1 METNKQQTS
10 NGVNQTQT
18 HTHEELSA
26 PAKNW
31 LAFFIYIAL
40 VVGLTAGGYALFIY
54 LIVNALPNAASLGII
69 FVSIVAGIASF
80 FNPCAFPILPGYLAQ
95 YYVNA
100 PPSPELRRAGPT
112 NGDQKKS
119 RLGPILLYGF
129 VAAVGVIIFNI
140 FLGAVVGGLGAGFAN
155 SLGLTGPNP
164 NIYIRWFRGIVGAF
178 LILLGYS
185 HATGR
190 GINFTRLGHWIP
202 RYEQSKSPTRN
213 FFYYGF
219 FYPLIGI
226 SCGGP
231 ILAGLSLFAFASG
244 GFSSAFSAFL
254 IYSAVMAILMIVVS
268 LLVGLSREG
277 LLRAIGGSVL
287 TIKKTSGV
295 ILLLVGAFLVFS
307 AVFVQ
312 IFTKLLFP

>member
-1 METNKQQTS
+1 M
-10 NGVNQTQT
+10 NQPQT
-18 HTHEELSA
+18 HAHEELPS
-26 PAKNW
+26 PVKNW
-31 LAFFIYIAL
+31 LVFLGYITL

-54 LIVNALPNAASLGII
+54 LIVSAFPNAASLGII

-95 YYVNA
+95 YYIST
-100 PPSPELRRAGPT
+100 PQQEKRR
-112 NGDQKKS
+112 S
-119 RLGPILLYGF
+119 RLGTILLYGF
-129 VAAVGVIIFNI
+129 VTAVGVIVFNI

-155 SLGLTGPNP
+155 SLALSGPDP
-164 NIYIRWFRGIVGAF
+164 NIYIRWFRGIIGAF
-178 LILLGYS
+178 LILLGYG

-190 GINFTRLGHWIP
+190 GVNFSRLGHWIP
-202 RYEQSKSPTRN
+202 RYQQSKNPTRN

-277 LLRAIGGSVL
+277 LLKAVGNSVL

-295 ILLLVGAFLVFS
+295 ILLLVGAFLIFS

-312 IFTKLLFP
+312 TFTKLLFP

>member
-1 METNKQQTS
+1 M
-10 NGVNQTQT
+10 NQAQT
-18 HTHEELSA
+18 HIHEEASS

-31 LAFFIYIAL
+31 LAFLVYIAL

-54 LIVNALPNAASLGII
+54 LLVNAFPNAASLGII

-95 YYVNA
+95 YYVSA
-100 PPSPELRRAGPT
+100 PEQEQKRLPAEASAQAG
-112 NGDQKKS
+112 G
-119 RLGPILLYGF
+119 RLGAILFYGL
-129 VAAVGVIIFNI
+129 VAAIGVVIFNI
-140 FLGAVVGGLGAGFAN
+140 ILGAIVGGLGAGFAN
-155 SLGLTGPNP
+155 SLGLSGPEP
-164 NIYIRWFRGIVGAF
+164 NIYIRWFRGIVGVF
-178 LILLGYS
+178 LILLGWS

-190 GINFTRLGHWIP
+190 GINFARLGHWIP
-202 RYEQSKSPTRN
+202 RYEQSKSPSRN

-244 GFSSAFSAFL
+244 GFLSAFTAFL
-254 IYSAVMAILMIVVS
+254 IYSAVMAILMILVS
-268 LLVGLSREG
+268 FLVGLSREG
-277 LLRAIGGSVL
+277 LLKAVGNSVL
-287 TIKKTSGV
+287 TIKKISGV
-295 ILLLVGAFLVFS
+295 ILLLVGAFLIFS

-312 IFTKLLFP
+312 TFTKLLFP

>member
-1 METNKQQTS
+1 M
-10 NGVNQTQT
+10 NQTQT

-80 FNPCAFPILPGYLAQ
+80 FNPCAFPILPAYLAQ
-95 YYVNA
+95 YYVA
-100 PPSPELRRAGPT
+100 APT
-112 NGDQKKS
+112 NPEEKRRN
-119 RLGPILLYGF
+119 RLGTILLYGLI
-129 VAAVGVIIFNI
+129 AAVGVIIFNI
-140 FLGAVVGGLGAGFAN
+140 FLGAVVGGLGAKFAN
-155 SLGLTGPNP
+155 SLGLSGPNP
-164 NIYIRWFRGIVGAF
+164 NIYIRWFRGIVGVF

-244 GFSSAFSAFL
+244 GFSSVFSAFL
-254 IYSAVMAILMIVVS
+254 IYSAVMASLMIVVS

-277 LLRAIGGSVL
+277 LLKAVGDSVL
-287 TIKKTSGV
+287 IIKKTSGV
-295 ILLLVGAFLVFS
+295 ILLLVGAFLIFS

>member
-1 METNKQQTS
+1 M
-10 NGVNQTQT
+10 NQTQT
-18 HTHEELSA
+18 HAHEESVA
-26 PAKNW
+26 PARSW
-31 LAFFIYIAL
+31 LAFLIYIAL

-54 LIVNALPNAASLGII
+54 LVVNALPNAASLGII

-95 YYVNA
+95 YYVSA
-100 PPSPELRRAGPT
+100 PQEAEKR
-112 NGDQKKS
+112 S
-119 RLGPILLYGF
+119 RLGSILFYGF
-129 VAAVGVIIFNI
+129 VAAIGVIIFNI
-140 FLGAVVGGLGAGFAN
+140 FLGAIVGGLGTGFAN
-155 SLGLTGPNP
+155 SLGLTGPEP
-164 NIYIRWFRGIVGAF
+164 NVYIRWFRGIVGAF

-190 GINFTRLGHWIP
+190 GINFARLGHWIP

-244 GFSSAFSAFL
+244 GFVSAFSAFL
-254 IYSAVMAILMIVVS
+254 IYSAVMAILMIIVS

-277 LLRAIGGSVL
+277 LLKAVGGSTPV
-287 TIKKTSGV
+287 IKKLSGV
-295 ILLLVGAFLVFS
+295 ILLLVGIFLIFS

-312 IFTKLLFP
+312 TFTKLLFP

>member
-1 METNKQQTS
+1 M
-10 NGVNQTQT
+10 NQSQI
-18 HTHEELSA
+18 HTHEELVS
-26 PAKNW
+26 PAKGW
-31 LAFFIYIAL
+31 LGFLIYIAL
-40 VVGLTAGGYALFIY
+40 VVGLTASGYTLFIY
-54 LIVNALPNAASLGII
+54 LLVNAFPNAASFGIVFI
-69 FVSIVAGIASF
+69 SVVAGTASF

-95 YYVNA
+95 YYISTSQQV
-100 PPSPELRRAGPT
+100 
-112 NGDQKKS
+112 KKRG
-119 RLGPILLYGF
+119 RLGTILLYGF
-129 VAAVGVIIFNI
+129 VAAIGVIIFNI

-155 SLGLTGPNP
+155 SLGLSGPNP
-164 NIYIRWFRGIVGAF
+164 NIYIRWFRGIVGVF

-190 GINFTRLGHWIP
+190 GINFARLGHWIP

-277 LLRAIGGSVL
+277 LLKAVGNSVL

-295 ILLLVGAFLVFS
+295 ILLLVGAFLIFS

-312 IFTKLLFP
+312 TFTTLLFP

>member
-1 METNKQQTS
+1 MT
-10 NGVNQTQT
+10 QTQV
-18 HTHEELSA
+18 HTHEGVSL

-31 LAFFIYIAL
+31 LAFLIYIAF

-54 LIVNALPNAASLGII
+54 LLVNAFPNAASLGII

-95 YYVNA
+95 YYVA
-100 PPSPELRRAGPT
+100 TPE
-112 NGDQKKS
+112 QSEKKS
-119 RLGPILLYGF
+119 RLGTILLYGF
-129 VAAVGVIIFNI
+129 VAAIGVIVFNI
-140 FLGAVVGGLGAGFAN
+140 FLGVIVGGLGTGFAN
-155 SLGLTGPNP
+155 SLGLSGPQP

-190 GINFTRLGHWIP
+190 GINFSRLGHWIP
-202 RYEQSKSPTRN
+202 RYEPSKSPTRN

-244 GFSSAFSAFL
+244 GFVSAFSAFL
-254 IYSAVMAILMIVVS
+254 IYSAVMAILMIIVS
-268 LLVGLSREG
+268 LFVGLSREG
-277 LLRAIGGSVL
+277 LLKAVGGSVL
-287 TIKKTSGV
+287 VIKKVSGI
-295 ILLLVGAFLVFS
+295 ILLLVGIFLIFS

-312 IFTKLLFP
+312 VFTKLLFP

>member
-1 METNKQQTS
+1 M
-10 NGVNQTQT
+10 NQSQI
-18 HTHEELSA
+18 HTHEEPMPSTR
-26 PAKNW
+26 NW
-31 LAFFIYIAL
+31 LGFLFYIAL
-40 VVGLTAGGYALFIY
+40 VIGFTAGGYALFIY
-54 LIVNALPNAASLGII
+54 LIVKALPNAASLGII

-80 FNPCAFPILPGYLAQ
+80 FNPCAFPILPAYLAQ
-95 YYVNA
+95 YYVAA
-100 PPSPELRRAGPT
+100 PTSPEEKRR
-112 NGDQKKS
+112 S
-119 RLGPILLYGF
+119 RLGTILLYGLI
-129 VAAVGVIIFNI
+129 AATGVIIFNI

-155 SLGLTGPNP
+155 SLGLTGSDP

-178 LILLGYS
+178 LIILGYS

-190 GINFTRLGHWIP
+190 GVNFTRLGHWIP

-244 GFSSAFSAFL
+244 GFSSAFSAFF
-254 IYSAVMAILMIVVS
+254 IYSAVMATLMIVVS

-277 LLRAIGGSVL
+277 LLRAVGGWWLNSYH
-287 TIKKTSGV
+287 
-295 ILLLVGAFLVFS
+295 
-307 AVFVQ
+307 
-312 IFTKLLFP
+312 

>member
-1 METNKQQTS
+1 MTHSETR
-10 NGVNQTQT
+10 
-18 HTHEELSA
+18 THEEPSA
-26 PAKNW
+26 PKQGW
-31 LAFFIYIAL
+31 LGFLIYTGL
-40 VVGLTAGGYALFIY
+40 VVGLTLGGYALFLY
-54 LIVNALPNAASLGII
+54 LIVNAFPNASSLGIV
-69 FVSIVAGIASF
+69 FVSVVAGVASF

-95 YYVNA
+95 YYVSA
-100 PPSPELRRAGPT
+100 PAG
-112 NGDQKKS
+112 GERKKS
-119 RLGPILLYGF
+119 RLGSILLYGF
-129 VAAVGVIIFNI
+129 VAAVGVIVFNI
-140 FLGAVVGGLGAGFAN
+140 FLGAVVGILGTGFAQ

-164 NIYIRWFRGIVGAF
+164 NEYIRWFRGIVGAF

-190 GINFTRLGHWIP
+190 GINFSRLGHWIP
-202 RYEQSKSPTRN
+202 RYKETKSPARN

-231 ILAGLSLFAFASG
+231 ILASLTLFALASG
-244 GFSSAFSAFL
+244 GFASAFSAFL
-254 IYSAVMAILMIVVS
+254 IYSAVMAFLMLAVS

-277 LLRAIGGSVL
+277 LLKVVGNSVL

-295 ILLLVGAFLVFS
+295 ILVIVGAFLIFS

-312 IFTKLLFP
+312 TFTKLLFP

>member
-1 METNKQQTS
+1 M
-10 NGVNQTQT
+10 NQTQT
-18 HTHEELSA
+18 HIHEEASSS
-26 PAKNW
+26 AKNW
-31 LAFFIYIAL
+31 LAFLVYIAL

-54 LIVNALPNAASLGII
+54 LLVNAFPNAASLGII

-95 YYVNA
+95 YYVSA
-100 PPSPELRRAGPT
+100 PQKEERR
-112 NGDQKKS
+112 S
-119 RLGPILLYGF
+119 RLGVILFYGF
-129 VAAVGVIIFNI
+129 VAAIGVIVFNI
-140 FLGAVVGGLGAGFAN
+140 FLGAIVGGLGTGFAN
-155 SLGLTGPNP
+155 SLGLSGPEP

-190 GINFTRLGHWIP
+190 GINFTRLGHWIS
-202 RYEQSKSPTRN
+202 RYAQSKSPTRN

-244 GFSSAFSAFL
+244 GFLSAFSAFL
-254 IYSAVMAILMIVVS
+254 IYSAVMALLIILVS
-268 LLVGLSREG
+268 LFVGLSREG
-277 LLRAIGGSVL
+277 LLKAVGGSVL
-287 TIKKTSGV
+287 VIKKVSGV
-295 ILLLVGAFLVFS
+295 VLLLVGIFLIFS

-312 IFTKLLFP
+312 TFTKLLFP

>member
-1 METNKQQTS
+1 M
-10 NGVNQTQT
+10 NQTQT
-18 HTHEELSA
+18 HTHEEASSS
-26 PAKNW
+26 AKNW
-31 LAFFIYIAL
+31 LAFLVYIAF
-40 VVGLTAGGYALFIY
+40 VVGLTAGGYTLFIY
-54 LIVNALPNAASLGII
+54 LLVNAFPNAASLGII

-95 YYVNA
+95 YYVSA
-100 PPSPELRRAGPT
+100 PQKEERRLPAEASAQAG
-112 NGDQKKS
+112 S
-119 RLGPILLYGF
+119 RLGVILFYGF
-129 VAAVGVIIFNI
+129 VAAIGVIVFNI
-140 FLGAVVGGLGAGFAN
+140 FLGAIVGGLGTGFAN
-155 SLGLTGPNP
+155 SLGLSGPEP
-164 NIYIRWFRGIVGAF
+164 NIYIRWFRGIVGVF

-190 GINFTRLGHWIP
+190 GVNFARLGHWIP

-226 SCGGP
+226 GCGGP
-231 ILAGLSLFAFASG
+231 ILAALSLFALASG
-244 GFSSAFSAFL
+244 GFLSALSAFL
-254 IYSAVMAILMIVVS
+254 IYSAVMAVLMIAVS

-277 LLRAIGGSVL
+277 LLRIVGNSASA
-287 TIKKTSGV
+287 IKKTSGV
-295 ILLLVGAFLVFS
+295 ILLLVGAFLILS

>member
-1 METNKQQTS
+1 MKAEIS
-10 NGVNQTQT
+10 NGVNQIQT
-18 HTHEELSA
+18 HTHEEAASSA
-26 PAKNW
+26 RSW
-31 LAFFIYIAL
+31 MGFLIYIAL

-54 LIVNALPNAASLGII
+54 LIVNALPNAASFGII
-69 FVSIVAGIASF
+69 LVSVVAGIASF
-80 FNPCAFPILPGYLAQ
+80 FNPCAFPVLPAYLAQ
-95 YYVNA
+95 YYVA
-100 PPSPELRRAGPT
+100 APT
-112 NGDQKKS
+112 NGKQKKN
-119 RLGPILLYGF
+119 RLGSILLYGF

-164 NIYIRWFRGIVGAF
+164 NIYVRWFRGIVGAF

-231 ILAGLSLFAFASG
+231 ILAGLALFAFASG
-244 GFSSAFSAFL
+244 GFQSILSAFL
-254 IYSAVMAILMIVVS
+254 IYSAVMALLMIIIS

-277 LLRAIGGSVL
+277 LLKAVGGSIL

-295 ILLLVGAFLVFS
+295 ILILVGIALVLS
-307 AVFVQ
+307 SVFVQ
-312 IFTKLLFP
+312 TFTKLLFP

>member
-1 METNKQQTS
+1 MQLIKNM
-10 NGVNQTQT
+10 NQAQT
-18 HTHEELSA
+18 HIHEEVPS

-31 LAFFIYIAL
+31 FAFLVYITL
-40 VVGLTAGGYALFIY
+40 VIGLTAGGYALFIY

-95 YYVNA
+95 YYVSA
-100 PPSPELRRAGPT
+100 PQEE
-112 NGDQKKS
+112 QKKN
-119 RLGPILLYGF
+119 RVGTILFYGLI
-129 VAAVGVIIFNI
+129 AAIGVIIFNI
-140 FLGAVVGGLGAGFAN
+140 FLGAIVGGLGAGFAN
-155 SLGLTGPNP
+155 SLGLAGPNP

-178 LILLGYS
+178 LILLGWS

-190 GINFTRLGHWIP
+190 GLNFSRLGHWIP
-202 RYEQSKSPTRN
+202 RYEQSKSPSRN

-244 GFSSAFSAFL
+244 GFLSAFSAFI

-268 LLVGLSREG
+268 LFVGLSREG
-277 LLRAIGGSVL
+277 LLRVVGNSVL
-287 TIKKTSGV
+287 TIKKISGV
-295 ILLLVGAFLVFS
+295 ILLLVGAFLIFS

-312 IFTKLLFP
+312 TFTKLLFP

>member
-1 METNKQQTS
+1 M
-10 NGVNQTQT
+10 NQAQT
-18 HTHEELSA
+18 HIHEGASS

-31 LAFFIYIAL
+31 LAFLVYIAL

-54 LIVNALPNAASLGII
+54 LLVNAFPNAASLGII

-95 YYVNA
+95 YYVSA
-100 PPSPELRRAGPT
+100 PQKEERR
-112 NGDQKKS
+112 S
-119 RLGPILLYGF
+119 RLGSILLYGF
-129 VAAVGVIIFNI
+129 VAAIGVIIFNI
-140 FLGAVVGGLGAGFAN
+140 FLGAIVGGLGAGFAN
-155 SLGLTGPNP
+155 SLGLSGPEP
-164 NIYIRWFRGIVGAF
+164 NIYIRWFRGIVGTF
-178 LILLGYS
+178 LVLLGYS

-190 GINFTRLGHWIP
+190 GVNFARLGHWIP

-244 GFSSAFSAFL
+244 GFVSAFSAFL
-254 IYSAVMAILMIVVS
+254 IYSAVMAILMIIVS

-277 LLRAIGGSVL
+277 LLAAVGGSVL
-287 TIKKTSGV
+287 VIKKISGT
-295 ILLLVGAFLVFS
+295 ILLLVGIFLIFS

-312 IFTKLLFP
+312 IFTKFLFP

>member
-1 METNKQQTS
+1 M
-10 NGVNQTQT
+10 NQTQT
-18 HTHEELSA
+18 HAHEEVSS

-31 LAFFIYIAL
+31 LAFLVYIL
-40 VVGLTAGGYALFIY
+40 IVVGLTAGGYALFLY
-54 LIVNALPNAASLGII
+54 LVVNALPNAASLGII

-80 FNPCAFPILPGYLAQ
+80 FNPCAFPILPAYLAQ
-95 YYVNA
+95 YYV
-100 PPSPELRRAGPT
+100 STPEQT
-112 NGDQKKS
+112 KKRS
-119 RLGPILLYGF
+119 RFGSILLYGF
-129 VAAVGVIIFNI
+129 VAAIGVIVFNI
-140 FLGAVVGGLGAGFAN
+140 FLGAIVGGLGAGFAN
-155 SLGLTGPNP
+155 SLGLTGPQP
-164 NIYIRWFRGIVGAF
+164 NIYIRWFRGIIGAF

-190 GINFTRLGHWIP
+190 GINFSRLGHWIP

-244 GFSSAFSAFL
+244 GFISALSAFL
-254 IYSAVMAILMIVVS
+254 IYSAVMAILMILVS
-268 LLVGLSREG
+268 LFVGLSREG
-277 LLRAIGGSVL
+277 LLKAVGGSIL
-287 TIKKTSGV
+287 IIKKVSGV
-295 ILLLVGAFLVFS
+295 ILLLVGIFLIFS

-312 IFTKLLFP
+312 VFTKLLFP

>member
-1 METNKQQTS
+1 M
-10 NGVNQTQT
+10 NQAQT
-18 HTHEELSA
+18 HIHEGASS

-31 LAFFIYIAL
+31 LAFLVYIAL

-54 LIVNALPNAASLGII
+54 LLVNAFPNAASLGII
-69 FVSIVAGIASF
+69 FVSIVAGFASF

-95 YYVNA
+95 YYVSA
-100 PPSPELRRAGPT
+100 PQKEERR
-112 NGDQKKS
+112 S
-119 RLGPILLYGF
+119 RLGSILLYGF
-129 VAAVGVIIFNI
+129 VAAIGVIIFNI
-140 FLGAVVGGLGAGFAN
+140 FLGAIVGGLGTGFAN
-155 SLGLTGPNP
+155 SLGLSGPEP

-190 GINFTRLGHWIP
+190 GVNFTRLGHWIP
-202 RYEQSKSPTRN
+202 RYEQLKSPTRN

-244 GFSSAFSAFL
+244 GFVSAFSAFL
-254 IYSAVMAILMIVVS
+254 IYSAVMAILMIIVS

-277 LLRAIGGSVL
+277 LLRVVGNSVL
-287 TIKKTSGV
+287 TIKKISGV
-295 ILLLVGAFLVFS
+295 ILLLVGAFLIFS
-307 AVFVQ
+307 AVFTQ